1 MWNFNNQS
9 MVSSWWVQVNNFQKG
24 SFVIILSKYLTDFLK
39 GDCHVNSQN
48 AMVIKRVAFE
58 ND

>member
-24 SFVIILSKYLTDFLK
+24 SFVIILSKYLTDFSSKLS
-39 GDCHVNSQN
+39 C
-48 AMVIKRVAFE
+48 KRVFFE
-58 ND
+58 NDSPVIEI